1 MPLDIVL
8 FSLTFATGV
17 IAFLNLC
24 ASLCFQLIFELSGKV
39 LQLQSGTTT
48 SNHNSKFLSRRLV
61 YALLGALWR
70 QLVLSQ
76 FSQESDGGFHIMD
89 LDSKII
95 SIDRLCK
102 CTSCYRKRNSKTYA
116 KILLLQHPDFQI
128 LFMK

>member
-61 YALLGALWR
+61 YALTWG
-70 QLVLSQ
+70 LVTTTGFITI
-76 FSQESDGGFHIMD
+76 FSGIGWGISYNGF
-89 LDSKII
+89 
-95 SIDRLCK
+95 R
-102 CTSCYRKRNSKTYA
+102 
-116 KILLLQHPDFQI
+116 
-128 LFMK
+128 